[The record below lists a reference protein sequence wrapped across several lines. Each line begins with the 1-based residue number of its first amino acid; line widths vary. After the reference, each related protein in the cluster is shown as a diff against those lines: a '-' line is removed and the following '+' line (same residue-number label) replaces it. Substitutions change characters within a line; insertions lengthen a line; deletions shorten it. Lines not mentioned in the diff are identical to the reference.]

1 MNTHESNMVGYETSN
16 WVNSI
21 SFSKPGLL
29 THMLGD
35 VLTHPMRKGK
45 LMLIFL
51 FICI

>member
-1 MNTHESNMVGYETSN
+1 MNIYEFNMVGYEILN

-21 SFSKPGLL
+21 FFFKFGLL
-29 THMLGD
+29 IYMFGD
-35 VLTHPMRKGK
+35 VFIYFMRKGK